1 MSNLTLDQKYLEDIQ
16 ELNSDEEQAAQI
28 LQEIFDKW
36 SYVTVNE
43 ENDEL
48 RGPAT
53 RKEVIFAQ
61 EHLNTFF
68 ALAVENEELVNFA
81 NELKTITEES
91 KVRRFIGSW
100 LIIGGV
106 SLFLLIAIYS
116 FGISDMT
123 KDFSLTE
130 SQRRLDT
137 EINYIQRDIDR
148 LKNYETLTEDQQGF
162 LNSNINNLTELK
174 ALDAESYREKRLDEA
189 FWRGFRFTMGK
200 IPMILIVVAY
210 FFASKAPEY
219 LINKRERELQL
230 MSKGAGVAKKVLLGI
245 MGFFLATPWVTFYD
259 VHSDGSKSYS
269 DSNLSSGVLQLVWK
283 FGVPL
288 LIAFFVIY
296 TMMVILPFLT
306 IISYLRNYQADK
318 IDIYVDK
325 LKGVFGKPKI
335 A

>member
-1 MSNLTLDQKYLEDIQ
+1 
-16 ELNSDEEQAAQI
+16 
-28 LQEIFDKW
+28 
-36 SYVTVNE
+36 
-43 ENDEL
+43 
-48 RGPAT
+48 
-53 RKEVIFAQ
+53 
-61 EHLNTFF
+61 
-68 ALAVENEELVNFA
+68 
-81 NELKTITEES
+81 
-91 KVRRFIGSW
+91 
-100 LIIGGV
+100 
-106 SLFLLIAIYS
+106 
-116 FGISDMT
+116 MT

-130 SQRRLDT
+130 AQRRLDS

>member
-130 SQRRLDT
+130 AQRRLDS

-162 LNSNINNLTELK
+162 LNSNINNLT
-174 ALDAESYREKRLDEA
+174 
-189 FWRGFRFTMGK
+189 
-200 IPMILIVVAY
+200 
-210 FFASKAPEY
+210 
-219 LINKRERELQL
+219 
-230 MSKGAGVAKKVLLGI
+230 
-245 MGFFLATPWVTFYD
+245 
-259 VHSDGSKSYS
+259 
-269 DSNLSSGVLQLVWK
+269 
-283 FGVPL
+283 
-288 LIAFFVIY
+288 
-296 TMMVILPFLT
+296 
-306 IISYLRNYQADK
+306 
-318 IDIYVDK
+318 
-325 LKGVFGKPKI
+325 
-335 A
+335 